1 MSGVKPVTGSEA
13 KRELGGRGAR
23 DKVSEVEKVLGG
35 SGQSSNAAEGEED
48 GEPKAK
54 WSSGL

>member
-1 MSGVKPVTGSEA
+1 MKPVTGSEA

-23 DKVSEVEKVLGG
+23 DKVSEVEKVPGG
-35 SGQSSNAAEGEED
+35 SGQPSNAAEGEED